1 MRTRSPLTLTALA
14 FVGAALAA
22 TAAGC
27 PSYSSYVKS
36 DTALGRVVVYR
47 NGIAYYERKAHVSG
61 HEITLAVPNDK
72 VDDFL
77 KSLTVTDAATGKT
90 LPVSFPTRGAS
101 KGRNVDMTIQLPGAG
116 VHDVVLTYITDAP
129 AWKPS
134 YRVMVGDKDDASKVR
149 VQGWAIVDN
158 TSGEDWNQV
167 RVGVGSSSALS
178 FRYDLRS
185 VRTVQ
190 RQLLGGEEH
199 FAKAPPTGGSV
210 YGGGGGTGRGKA
222 GKKKAGRAVAVT
234 LSDGEIPRNIGHPQ
248 NLPASSTGSGSTP
261 LDVLG
266 GKLGDQGGATLA
278 TRTNKRA
285 EQRVAQLAKQLRRS
299 QGNIR
304 IDGYAGAAERNGK
317 DLAED
322 RANLLRNRLV
332 ELGVAPARIRVV
344 AHGPEAGRAA
354 GVKVVEEAAAGAGGE
369 GGGSQPV
376 GESHFES
383 KIPLTVAKGTSA
395 MVSILRAD
403 TRGDI
408 VYLYAADGERGNDR
422 YAFKAVRFVNP
433 TASTLETGP
442 VTFYGD
448 GRFIGEGLS
457 DPIPPKATALIPFA
471 LDRQVVVEREG
482 ATDDRVARVI
492 KLVRGVLTAEVQHTR
507 RTTVKVTNRLAAP
520 TKLYVRHT
528 VQKGWNLVHNPKVYE
543 RLDTSYVFEVDLPAG
558 AQKTLTIEESTPLRR
573 TVDLRAPVA
582 VDMVRLY
589 VQLHPEDKRFV
600 APLKKILAL
609 YRELSDHATA
619 IDSLRQRMGEFRARS
634 DELHT
639 QIVSLKSVKA
649 GAKLLRDLEKKM
661 AEISSR
667 TQKATIAVVDHQ
679 EKLMMAR
686 IRFQDAIAELNLK
699 APKAT
704 TPKPK
709 APSSDKTSKAPAR
722 SASKASS

>member
-1 MRTRSPLTLTALA
+1 MRTRSTLSFLA
-14 FVGAALAA
+14 TSIVGAALTM

-61 HEITLAVPNDK
+61 EEITLAVPNDK

-90 LPVSFPTRGAS
+90 LPVSFPTRGAR
-101 KGRNVDMTIQLPGAG
+101 KGNNVDMTIQLPGGG

-134 YRVMVGDKDDASKVR
+134 YRVMVGAKGDPNKVR

-199 FAKAPPTGGSV
+199 FAQAPPTGGSV
-210 YGGGGGTGRGKA
+210 YGGTGGRAKDE
-222 GKKKAGRAVAVT
+222 KKKRESVVDVVLGDA
-234 LSDGEIPRNIGHPQ
+234 EIPRNLGHPQ
-248 NLPASSTGSGSTP
+248 NLPA
-261 LDVLG
+261 
-266 GKLGDQGGATLA
+266 GATPGSPVLVGGLGKVGQGARTTA
-278 TRTNKRA
+278 TATAGGNARA
-285 EQRVAQLAKQLRRS
+285 EQRVAQLAKELRRR

-304 IDGYAGAAERNGK
+304 IDGYAGPGERNGK
-317 DLAED
+317 ELAED
-322 RANLLRNRLV
+322 RANLLRNRLI

-354 GVKVVEEAAAGAGGE
+354 GVQIVEEAADGG
-369 GGGSQPV
+369 GGDGGSQPV

-383 KIPLTVAKGTSA
+383 KIPLTVPKGTSA

-408 VYLYAADGERGNDR
+408 VYLYAADAERGNDR

-433 TASTLETGP
+433 TDSTLETGP

-471 LDRQVVVEREG
+471 LDRQVVVERDG
-482 ATDDRVARVI
+482 ATDDRVARIV

-507 RTTVKVTNRLAAP
+507 RTTLKVTNRLSTP

-528 VQKGWNLVHNPKVYE
+528 VQKGWELVKSPKIYE
-543 RLDTSYVFEVDLPAG
+543 RLDTSYVFEVDLAAG
-558 AQKTLTIEESTPLRR
+558 AQETLTIEESTPLRR

-589 VQLHPEDKRFV
+589 VQHHPEDRRFV

-609 YRELSDHATA
+609 YRELSDHAAA
-619 IDSLRQRMGEFRARS
+619 IESLRQRMGELRARS

-661 AEISSR
+661 AEISAR

-686 IRFQDAIAELNLK
+686 IRFQDAIAELNLR

-704 TPKPK
+704 PKPSPK
-709 APSSDKTSKAPAR
+709 LGRRES
-722 SASKASS
+722 